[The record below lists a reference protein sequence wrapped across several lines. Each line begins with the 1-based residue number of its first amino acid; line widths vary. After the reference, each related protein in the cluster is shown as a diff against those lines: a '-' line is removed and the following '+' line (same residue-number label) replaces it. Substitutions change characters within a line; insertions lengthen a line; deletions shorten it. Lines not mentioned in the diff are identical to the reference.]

1 MECLWKSPLSDLIQ
15 CKIAT
20 ISILNCYVIVLLHLE
35 EYTPSNQYM
44 LVIIDYG
51 MGNLHSVL
59 KAFKRLRIEAKVS
72 ADIAEIQAADK
83 LILPGVGHFKRGM
96 NNLAERNLIQTLNE
110 EVLEKGKPILGICLG
125 MQLFTKSS
133 EEGNATGLGWL
144 DAETVQFSFPDDE
157 KKFRIPHIGWN
168 SLSFGTT
175 STLYHGIADEP
186 SFYFVHSYYV
196 KSNSREDVA
205 ASTEYGLNFTSSMV
219 KNNIF
224 ATQFHPEKSHD
235 DGLKLLQNFIELS

>member
-1 MECLWKSPLSDLIQ
+1 
-15 CKIAT
+15 
-20 ISILNCYVIVLLHLE
+20 
-35 EYTPSNQYM
+35 M

-59 KAFKRLRIEAKVS
+59 KAFKRLRIEAIIS
-72 ADIAEIQAADK
+72 ADIAEIQTADK

-96 NNLAERNLIQTLNE
+96 DNLAERNLIQTLNE

-125 MQLFTKSS
+125 MQLFTNSS

-144 DAETVQFSFPDDE
+144 DAETVEFSFPEEE
-157 KKFRIPHIGWN
+157 KKYRIPHIGWN
-168 SLSFGTT
+168 SLNFGAPT
-175 STLYHGIADEP
+175 TLYDGISEDP

-196 KSNSREDVA
+196 KCNSQGDVA
-205 ASTEYGLNFTSSMV
+205 TSTEYGLSFTSSMV

-235 DGLKLLQNFIELS
+235 DGLKLLQNFVEHA

>member
-1 MECLWKSPLSDLIQ
+1 
-15 CKIAT
+15 
-20 ISILNCYVIVLLHLE
+20 
-35 EYTPSNQYM
+35 M

-59 KAFKRLRIEAKVS
+59 KAFKRLRVEAEVT
-72 ADIAEIQAADK
+72 ADPAKIQAADK

-96 NNLAERNLIQTLNE
+96 DNLRERNLIQTLNE
-110 EVLEKGKPILGICLG
+110 EVLDKSKPILGICLG

-133 EEGNATGLGWL
+133 EEGNVAGLGWL
-144 DAETVQFSFPDDE
+144 DAETIEFSFPKEE

-168 SLSFGTT
+168 SLKLGTQT
-175 STLYHGIADEP
+175 RLYNGISDSP

-196 KSNSREDVA
+196 RSNHTEDVA
-205 ASTEYGLNFTSSMV
+205 ASTEYGLEFTSSIV

-235 DGLKLLQNFIELS
+235 DGLKLLQNFVEHA

>member
-1 MECLWKSPLSDLIQ
+1 
-15 CKIAT
+15 
-20 ISILNCYVIVLLHLE
+20 
-35 EYTPSNQYM
+35 
-44 LVIIDYG
+44 

-72 ADIAEIQAADK
+72 ADISEIQAADK

-96 NNLAERNLIQTLNE
+96 DNLAERNLIQTLNE

-125 MQLFTKSS
+125 MQLFTNSS
-133 EEGNATGLGWL
+133 EEGNATGLGWV
-144 DAETVQFSFPDDE
+144 DAETVEFSFPEEE
-157 KKFRIPHIGWN
+157 KKYRIPHIGWN
-168 SLSFGTT
+168 SLNLGAPT
-175 STLYHGIADEP
+175 SLYDGISEDP

-196 KSNSREDVA
+196 KSNSQGDVA
-205 ASTEYGLNFTSSMV
+205 ASTEYGLSFTSSMV

-235 DGLKLLQNFIELS
+235 DGLKLLQNFVEHA

>member
-1 MECLWKSPLSDLIQ
+1 
-15 CKIAT
+15 
-20 ISILNCYVIVLLHLE
+20 
-35 EYTPSNQYM
+35 M
-44 LVIIDYG
+44 LVIVDYG

-59 KAFKRLRIEAKVS
+59 KAFKRLRIDAKVS
-72 ADIAEIQAADK
+72 SDISEIQAADK

-96 NNLAERNLIQTLNE
+96 DNLAERNLIQTLNE

-125 MQLFTKSS
+125 MQLFTNSS

-144 DAETVQFSFPDDE
+144 DAETVEFSFPDEE
-157 KKFRIPHIGWN
+157 KKYRIPHIGWN
-168 SLSFGTT
+168 SLNFAVKS
-175 STLYHGIADEP
+175 SLYDGISEEP

-196 KSNSREDVA
+196 KSNNPNDVA
-205 ASTEYGLNFTSSMV
+205 ASTEYGLSFTSSMV

-235 DGLKLLQNFIELS
+235 DGLKLLQNFVEHA

>member
-1 MECLWKSPLSDLIQ
+1 MI
-15 CKIAT
+15 T
-20 ISILNCYVIVLLHLE
+20 
-35 EYTPSNQYM
+35 
-44 LVIIDYG
+44 IIDYG

-59 KAFKRLRIEAKVS
+59 KAFKRLRIEAMLS
-72 ADIAEIQAADK
+72 SDIAEIQAADK

-96 NNLAERNLIQTLNE
+96 DNLRERNLIQTLNE

-133 EEGNATGLGWL
+133 EEGNAEGLGWL
-144 DAETVQFSFPDDE
+144 DAETVEFSFPEGE
-157 KKFRIPHIGWN
+157 KIFRIPHIGWN
-168 SLSFGTT
+168 SINFGTQT
-175 STLYHGIADEP
+175 SLYDGISDDT

-196 KSNSREDVA
+196 KSNNDADVA

-219 KNNIF
+219 KSNIF

-235 DGLKLLQNFIELS
+235 DGLKLLKNFADNC

>member
-1 MECLWKSPLSDLIQ
+1 
-15 CKIAT
+15 
-20 ISILNCYVIVLLHLE
+20 
-35 EYTPSNQYM
+35 M

-59 KAFKRLRIEAKVS
+59 KAFKRLRIDAKVS
-72 ADIAEIQAADK
+72 ADISDIQTADK
-83 LILPGVGHFKRGM
+83 LILPGVGHFKKGM
-96 NNLAERNLIQTLNE
+96 DNLAERNLIQTLNE
-110 EVLEKGKPILGICLG
+110 EVLQKKKPILGICLG

-144 DAETVQFSFPDDE
+144 DADTVQFSFPDAE

-168 SLSFGTT
+168 SLNLERPSQ
-175 STLYHGIADEP
+175 LYDGIDENP

-196 KSNSREDVA
+196 KSNNSENVA
-205 ASTEYGLNFTSSMV
+205 ARTDYGLSFTSSMV
-219 KNNIF
+219 SDNIY

-235 DGLKLLQNFIELS
+235 DGLKLLQNFIEHA

>member
-1 MECLWKSPLSDLIQ
+1 
-15 CKIAT
+15 
-20 ISILNCYVIVLLHLE
+20 
-35 EYTPSNQYM
+35 M

-83 LILPGVGHFKRGM
+83 LILPGVGHFKKGM
-96 NNLAERNLIQTLNE
+96 DNLYESGLVQTLNQ

-133 EEGNATGLGWL
+133 EEGDSTGLGWL
-144 DAETVQFSFPDDE
+144 DAETVEFSFPETE
-157 KKFRIPHIGWN
+157 KKYRIPHIGWN
-168 SLSFGTT
+168 SLSLRNERV
-175 STLYHGIADEP
+175 LYQGMNANP

-196 KSNSREDVA
+196 KSNNEMDVA
-205 ASTEYGLNFTSSMV
+205 ATTEYGLSFTSSIV
-219 KNNIF
+219 KDNIF

-235 DGLKLLQNFIELS
+235 DGLKLLQNFVENA